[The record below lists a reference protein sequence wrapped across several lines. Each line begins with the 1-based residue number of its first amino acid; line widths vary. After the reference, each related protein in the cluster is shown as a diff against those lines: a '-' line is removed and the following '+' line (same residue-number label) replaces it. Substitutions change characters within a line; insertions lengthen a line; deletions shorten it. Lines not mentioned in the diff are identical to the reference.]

1 MSIIFL
7 VGGCLCVGYI
17 ILIYNIHSN
26 WGNYSPN
33 VQKLDTIPNISI
45 VIAARNEAS
54 SISAC
59 LESIYKNEYPFP
71 NFEVI
76 VVDDHSTDQTS
87 QIARSIDH
95 QNISV
100 TVLSSPGQGKKAAV
114 DYGISM
120 AKFPNILCTDADSI
134 VSNQWLISHATSFN
148 TTGIAMSCGVVLPT
162 KGERFIENFQ
172 WLDFAA
178 TMAITSYG
186 INKKQFYLANG
197 ANIGFTKVGFYGVN
211 GFSGNAH
218 LASGDDVFLAQKFAE
233 SNPNSIRFL
242 QSKDAIVY
250 TKPATNWSAFFNQR
264 KRWASKSSHSSNQ
277 KVVAIQSFVF
287 IFSTFICAS
296 FLVGIW
302 VQPLMWI
309 GIIAMC
315 TKLFTDYI
323 FLLKLSKSLENP
335 YAMKF
340 FVPSFFFYFIHIF
353 LSGWHALFPSSYQ
366 WKDRNVS

>member
-17 ILIYNIHSN
+17 ILIYNIYSN

-33 VQKLDTIPNISI
+33 AQKLDTIPNISI

-87 QIARSIDH
+87 QIVRSIDN

-120 AKFPNILCTDADSI
+120 AKFPNILCTDADSF

-186 INKKQFYLANG
+186 INKNQFYLANG

-218 LASGDDVFLAQKFAE
+218 LASGDDVFWLK
-233 SNPNSIRFL
+233 SLPNLIQI
-242 QSKDAIVY
+242 QSDLC
-250 TKPATNWSAFFNQR
+250 
-264 KRWASKSSHSSNQ
+264 NQ
-277 KVVAIQSFVF
+277 KMPSF
-287 IFSTFICAS
+287 IPNQQQTGLHFSTNAKDGHPNQAILVIKKSWPFRLS
-296 FLVGIW
+296 FLFSA
-302 VQPLMWI
+302 L
-309 GIIAMC
+309 
-315 TKLFTDYI
+315 LF
-323 FLLKLSKSLENP
+323 
-335 YAMKF
+335 
-340 FVPSFFFYFIHIF
+340 
-353 LSGWHALFPSSYQ
+353 AL
-366 WKDRNVS
+366 VS